1 MIITFLKVTKC
12 DLVENII
19 VVVFF
24 TLSLLASCDV
34 EIEINIETKIET
46 KKVCFHKVSLGI
58 NTVVQ
63 CSSYSLFCTF
73 VSRNKQQVLN
83 NGLVVHHN
91 LILRNASCINLKYC

>member
-1 MIITFLKVTKC
+1 M
-12 DLVENII
+12 ENI
-19 VVVFF
+19 VVVF

-34 EIEINIETKIET
+34 EIEINIETN
-46 KKVCFHKVSLGI
+46 KVCCHKGSLGI

-73 VSRNKQQVLN
+73 VSGNKQQVLS

-91 LILRNASCINLKYC
+91 LILRNASCINLKYS

>member
-1 MIITFLKVTKC
+1 M
-12 DLVENII
+12 ENI

-46 KKVCFHKVSLGI
+46 NKVCCHKVSLGI

-73 VSRNKQQVLN
+73 VSGNKQQVLS